1 MQKKTMQMMY
11 EIIYKAL
18 KDTGLNGSYDPQ
30 DYLNFF
36 CLGNR
41 EAVENA
47 AFAEAFSHTNP
58 QVRSSQG
65 LKAAEIL

>member
-1 MQKKTMQMMY
+1 MY
-11 EIIYKAL
+11 GIIYKAL

-47 AFAEAFSHTNP
+47 NAFADAFSPTNP
-58 QVRSSQG
+58 QVSENQG
-65 LKAAEIL
+65 LQAAEIL